1 MHPIR
6 LIALALASANA
17 VSALA
22 LAQPA
27 DADADLDLDLDAP
40 ELSATYGGLAKREC
54 YGWSVGWGDSDDKKF
69 ARNKARSACRELA
82 GNWAPG
88 QSKSK
93 CYNYSGGGY
102 KINFN
107 VRRVDNRPG
116 KLSNNRPGK
125 LSSKDCEWSLI
136 REINNCAY
144 GGQSKKD
151 GFNFMSDPNLGRC

>member
-1 MHPIR
+1 MHLIR
-6 LIALALASANA
+6 LVALAVASANA

-22 LAQPA
+22 VAQPA
-27 DADADLDLDLDAP
+27 DADLDLDLDLDAP
-40 ELSATYGGLAKREC
+40 ELSAVYGGIVKREC
-54 YGWSVGWGDSDDKKF
+54 FGFSVGWGDSDDKKV
-69 ARNKARSACRELA
+69 ARNKARSACKELA

-93 CYNYSGGGY
+93 CYKFGSGY

-116 KLSNNRPGK
+116 KLSR
-125 LSSKDCEWSLI
+125 KDCEWSFI

-151 GFNFMSDPNLGRC
+151 GFNFM

>member
-1 MHPIR
+1 MHLIR
-6 LIALALASANA
+6 LVALAVASANA

-22 LAQPA
+22 VAQPA
-27 DADADLDLDLDAP
+27 DADLDLHLDPDAP
-40 ELSATYGGLAKREC
+40 ELSAAYGGLAKREC

-116 KLSNNRPGK
+116 KLS
-125 LSSKDCEWSLI
+125 SKDCEWSLI

-144 GGQSKKD
+144 GGQSEKD